1 MTASQ
6 LRLRPPPAV
15 RPGWRRLCLSTFAL
29 AAITAG
35 LARFPARGQAPGRTG
50 LAGRPV
56 PVEQDDPGP
65 VLLLLAGQLGEPFQA
80 RGR

>member
-15 RPGWRRLCLSTFAL
+15 RSGWRRLCLSSFAL

-35 LARFPARGQAPGRTG
+35 PG
-50 LAGRPV
+50 
-56 PVEQDDPGP
+56 
-65 VLLLLAGQLGEPFQA
+65 LLLMAGQLGEPFQA
-80 RGR
+80 CGR